1 MCVESK
7 GENGMA
13 NVLVINFPGE
23 GHINPTIAVVNEL
36 IRRGE
41 TVVSY
46 CIEDYKNKV
55 EATGAEFRS
64 FENFLSQINIMER
77 VNEGGSPLTMLSHM
91 IEASERIVTKIVEE
105 TKGEKYDYLIY
116 DNHFPVGRIIANI
129 LQLRSVSSCTTF
141 AFNQYITFNDEQES
155 SPIDE
160 TNPLYQ
166 SCVVGMERWKEQYG
180 MKCKSLYDIMNH
192 PGDITIVYT
201 SKEYQPHSDVFDES
215 YKFVGPSIATRK
227 EVNSFPIKDLK
238 GEKVIFISMG
248 TVFNEQPALYEKC
261 FEAFKD
267 VEAKVILVVG
277 KKINISQ
284 FENIPNNFKLY
295 NYVPQLE
302 VLQHADVFVT
312 HGGMNSSSEALY
324 YGVPL
329 VVIPVTGDQP
339 LVAKRVTEVGAGIRL
354 NRKEL
359 TSELLRETVKEVMDD
374 VTFKENSRKVGKSLR
389 NSGGYER
396 AVDEIFKMKMNSYL
410 KLK

>member
-1 MCVESK
+1 
-7 GENGMA
+7 
-13 NVLVINFPGE
+13 
-23 GHINPTIAVVNEL
+23 VVSEL
-36 IRRGE
+36 IQRGE

-46 CIEDYKNKV
+46 CIEDYRKKV
-55 EATGAEFRS
+55 EATGAEFRV

-91 IEASERIVTKIVEE
+91 IEASERIVTQIVEE
-105 TKGEKYDYLIY
+105 TKEEKYDYLIY

-129 LQLRSVSSCTTF
+129 LQLPSVSSCTTF
-141 AFNQYITFNDEQES
+141 AVNQYINFHDEQEARQV
-155 SPIDE
+155 DE
-160 TNPLYQ
+160 MDPLYQ
-166 SCVVGMERWKEQYG
+166 SCLAGMERWNKQYG
-180 MKCKSLYDIMNH
+180 MKCNSMYDIMNH

-201 SKEYQPHSDVFDES
+201 SKEYQPRSEVFDES

-227 EVNSFPIKDLK
+227 EVGSFPTEDLK
-238 GEKVIFISMG
+238 NEKVIFISMG

-267 VEAKVILVVG
+267 VDATVVLVVG

-284 FENIPNNFKLY
+284 FENIPKNFKLY

-339 LVAKRVTEVGAGIRL
+339 FVAKRLTEVGAGIRL
-354 NRKEL
+354 NRNEL
-359 TSELLRETVKEVMDD
+359 TSELLRETVKKVMDD
-374 VTFKENSRKVGKSLR
+374 VTFKENSRKVGESLR
-389 NSGGYER
+389 NAGGYQR
-396 AVDEIFKMKMNSYL
+396 AVEEIFKLKMKPYV
-410 KLK
+410 KIK

>member
-1 MCVESK
+1 
-7 GENGMA
+7 MA

-23 GHINPTIAVVNEL
+23 GHINPTLAVVSEL
-36 IRRGE
+36 IQRGE

-46 CIEDYKNKV
+46 CIEDYRKKV
-55 EATGAEFRS
+55 EATGAEFRV

-91 IEASERIVTKIVEE
+91 IEASERIVTQIVEE
-105 TKGEKYDYLIY
+105 TKEEKYDYLIY

-129 LQLRSVSSCTTF
+129 LQLPSVSSCTTF
-141 AFNQYITFNDEQES
+141 AVNQYINFHDEQEARQV
-155 SPIDE
+155 DE
-160 TNPLYQ
+160 MDPLYQ
-166 SCVVGMERWKEQYG
+166 SCLAGMERWNKQYG
-180 MKCKSLYDIMNH
+180 MKCNSMYDIMNH

-201 SKEYQPHSDVFDES
+201 SKEYQPRSEVFDES

-227 EVNSFPIKDLK
+227 EVGSFPTEDLK
-238 GEKVIFISMG
+238 NEKVIFISMG

-267 VEAKVILVVG
+267 VDATVGLVVG

-284 FENIPNNFKLY
+284 FENIPKNFKLY

-339 LVAKRVTEVGAGIRL
+339 FVAKRLTEVGAGIRL
-354 NRKEL
+354 NRNEL
-359 TSELLRETVKEVMDD
+359 TSELLRETVKKVMED
-374 VTFKENSRKVGKSLR
+374 VTFKENSRKVGESLR
-389 NSGGYER
+389 NAGGYQR
-396 AVDEIFKMKMNSYL
+396 AVEEIFKLKMKPYV
-410 KLK
+410 KIK

>member
-1 MCVESK
+1 
-7 GENGMA
+7 MA

-23 GHINPTIAVVNEL
+23 GHINPTLAVVSEL
-36 IRRGE
+36 IQRGE

-46 CIEDYKNKV
+46 CIEDYRKKV
-55 EATGAEFRS
+55 EATGAEFRV

-91 IEASERIVTKIVEE
+91 IEASERIVTQIVEE
-105 TKGEKYDYLIY
+105 TKEEKYDYLIY

-129 LQLRSVSSCTTF
+129 LQLPSVSSCTTF
-141 AFNQYITFNDEQES
+141 AVNQYINFHDEQEARQV
-155 SPIDE
+155 DE
-160 TNPLYQ
+160 MDPLYQ
-166 SCVVGMERWKEQYG
+166 SCLAGMERWNKQYG
-180 MKCKSLYDIMNH
+180 MKCNSMYDIMNH

-201 SKEYQPHSDVFDES
+201 SKEYQPRSEVFDES

-227 EVNSFPIKDLK
+227 ELGSFPTEDLK
-238 GEKVIFISMG
+238 NEKVIFISMG

-267 VEAKVILVVG
+267 VDATVVLVVG

-284 FENIPNNFKLY
+284 FENIPKNFKLY

-339 LVAKRVTEVGAGIRL
+339 FVAKRLTEVGAGIRL
-354 NRKEL
+354 NRNEL
-359 TSELLRETVKEVMDD
+359 TSELLRETVKKVMDD
-374 VTFKENSRKVGKSLR
+374 VTFKENSRKVGESLR
-389 NSGGYER
+389 NAGGYQR
-396 AVDEIFKMKMNSYL
+396 AVEEIFKLKMKPYV
-410 KLK
+410 KIK

>member
-1 MCVESK
+1 
-7 GENGMA
+7 MA

-23 GHINPTIAVVNEL
+23 GHINPTLAIVSEL
-36 IRRGE
+36 IQRGE

-46 CIEDYKNKV
+46 CIEDYRKKV
-55 EATGAEFRS
+55 EATGAEFRV

-91 IEASERIVTKIVEE
+91 IEASERIVTQIVEE
-105 TKGEKYDYLIY
+105 TKEEKYDYLIY

-129 LQLRSVSSCTTF
+129 LQLPSVSSCTTF
-141 AFNQYITFNDEQES
+141 AVNQYINFHDGQELRQVDEM
-155 SPIDE
+155 
-160 TNPLYQ
+160 NPLYQ
-166 SCVVGMERWKEQYG
+166 SCLAGMERWNKQYG
-180 MKCKSLYDIMNH
+180 MKCNSMYDIMNH

-201 SKEYQPHSDVFDES
+201 SKEYQPRSDVFDES

-227 EVNSFPIKDLK
+227 EVGSFPTEDLK
-238 GEKVIFISMG
+238 NEKVIFISMG

-267 VEAKVILVVG
+267 VDATVVLVVG

-284 FENIPNNFKLY
+284 FENIPKNFKLY

-339 LVAKRVTEVGAGIRL
+339 FVAKRLTEVGAGVRL
-354 NRKEL
+354 NRNEL
-359 TSELLRETVKEVMDD
+359 TSELLRETVKKVMDD
-374 VTFKENSRKVGKSLR
+374 VTFKENSRKVGESLR
-389 NSGGYER
+389 NAGGYQR
-396 AVDEIFKMKMNSYL
+396 AVEEILELKMNPYV
-410 KLK
+410 KIK

>member
-1 MCVESK
+1 
-7 GENGMA
+7 MA

-23 GHINPTIAVVNEL
+23 GHINPTLAVVSEL
-36 IRRGE
+36 IQRGE

-46 CIEDYKNKV
+46 CIEDYRKKV
-55 EATGAEFRS
+55 EATGAEFRV

-91 IEASERIVTKIVEE
+91 IEASERIVTQIVEE
-105 TKGEKYDYLIY
+105 TKEEKYDYLIY

-129 LQLRSVSSCTTF
+129 LQLPSVSSCTTF
-141 AFNQYITFNDEQES
+141 AVNQYINFHDEQEARQV
-155 SPIDE
+155 DE
-160 TNPLYQ
+160 MDPLYQ
-166 SCVVGMERWKEQYG
+166 SCLAGMERWNKQYG
-180 MKCKSLYDIMNH
+180 MKCNSMYDIMNH

-201 SKEYQPHSDVFDES
+201 SKEYQPRSEVFDES

-227 EVNSFPIKDLK
+227 EVGSFPTEDLK
-238 GEKVIFISMG
+238 NEKVIFISMG

-267 VEAKVILVVG
+267 VDATVVLVVG

-284 FENIPNNFKLY
+284 FENIPKNFKLY

-339 LVAKRVTEVGAGIRL
+339 FVAKRLTEVGAGIRL
-354 NRKEL
+354 NRNEL
-359 TSELLRETVKEVMDD
+359 TSELLRETVKKVMDD
-374 VTFKENSRKVGKSLR
+374 VTFKENSRKVGESLR
-389 NSGGYER
+389 NAGGYQR
-396 AVDEIFKMKMNSYL
+396 AVEEIFKLKMKPYV
-410 KLK
+410 KIK

>member
-1 MCVESK
+1 
-7 GENGMA
+7 MA

-23 GHINPTIAVVNEL
+23 GHINPTLAVVSEL
-36 IRRGE
+36 IQRGE

-46 CIEDYKNKV
+46 CIEDYRKKV
-55 EATGAEFRS
+55 EATGAEFRV

-91 IEASERIVTKIVEE
+91 IEASERIVTQIVEE
-105 TKGEKYDYLIY
+105 TKEEKYDYLIY

-129 LQLRSVSSCTTF
+129 LQLPSVSSCTTF
-141 AFNQYITFNDEQES
+141 AVNQYINFHDEQEARQV
-155 SPIDE
+155 DE
-160 TNPLYQ
+160 MDPLYQ
-166 SCVVGMERWKEQYG
+166 SCLARMERWNKQYG
-180 MKCKSLYDIMNH
+180 MKCNSMYDIMNH

-201 SKEYQPHSDVFDES
+201 SKEYQPRSEVFDES

-227 EVNSFPIKDLK
+227 EVGSFPTEDLK
-238 GEKVIFISMG
+238 NEKVIFISMG

-267 VEAKVILVVG
+267 VDATVVLVVG

-284 FENIPNNFKLY
+284 FENIPKNFKLY

-339 LVAKRVTEVGAGIRL
+339 FVAKRLTEVGAGIRL
-354 NRKEL
+354 NRNEL
-359 TSELLRETVKEVMDD
+359 TSELLRETVKKVMDD
-374 VTFKENSRKVGKSLR
+374 VTFKENSRKVGESLR
-389 NSGGYER
+389 NAGGYQR
-396 AVDEIFKMKMNSYL
+396 AVEEIFKLKMKPYV
-410 KLK
+410 KIK

>member
-1 MCVESK
+1 
-7 GENGMA
+7 MA

-23 GHINPTIAVVNEL
+23 GHINPTLAIVSEL

-46 CIEDYKNKV
+46 CIEDYRKKI
-55 EATGAEFRS
+55 EATGAEFRV

-91 IEASERIVTKIVEE
+91 IEASERIVTQIVEE

-116 DNHFPVGRIIANI
+116 DNHFPVGRIIATV
-129 LQLRSVSSCTTF
+129 LQLPSVSSCTTF
-141 AFNQYITFNDEQES
+141 AFNQYITFNDEQDS
-155 SPIDE
+155 RQIDE
-160 TNPLYQ
+160 TDPLYQ
-166 SCVVGMERWKEQYG
+166 FCLAGMERWKEQYG
-180 MKCKSLYDIMNH
+180 MKCNSLYDIMNH
-192 PGDITIVYT
+192 PSDLTIVYT

-227 EVNSFPIKDLK
+227 EVGSFPIENLQNK
-238 GEKVIFISMG
+238 KVIFISMG
-248 TVFNEQPALYEKC
+248 TVFNEQPELYKKC

-267 VEAKVILVVG
+267 VDATVILVVG
-277 KKINISQ
+277 KKININQ
-284 FENIPNNFKLY
+284 FENIPHNFKLY

-302 VLQHADVFVT
+302 VLQQADVFVT

-359 TSELLRETVKEVMDD
+359 TSESLRESVQKVMTD
-374 VTFKENSRKVGKSLR
+374 VTFKENSRKMGESLR
-389 NSGGYER
+389 DAGGYKKAIE
-396 AVDEIFKMKMNSYL
+396 EIMKFISSYEMS
-410 KLK
+410 K

>member
-1 MCVESK
+1 
-7 GENGMA
+7 MA

-23 GHINPTIAVVNEL
+23 GHINPTLAVVSEL
-36 IRRGE
+36 IQRGE

-46 CIEDYKNKV
+46 CIEDYRKKV
-55 EATGAEFRS
+55 EATGAEFRV

-91 IEASERIVTKIVEE
+91 IEASERIVTQIVEE
-105 TKGEKYDYLIY
+105 TKEEKYDYLIY

-129 LQLRSVSSCTTF
+129 LQLPSVSSCTTF
-141 AFNQYITFNDEQES
+141 AVNQYINFHDEQKS
-155 SPIDE
+155 RQVDE
-160 TNPLYQ
+160 MDPLYQ
-166 SCVVGMERWKEQYG
+166 SCLAGMERWNKQYG
-180 MKCKSLYDIMNH
+180 MKCNSMYDIMNH

-201 SKEYQPHSDVFDES
+201 SKEYQPRSEIFDES

-227 EVNSFPIKDLK
+227 EVGSFPTEDLK
-238 GEKVIFISMG
+238 NEKVIFISMG

-267 VEAKVILVVG
+267 VDATVVLVVG

-284 FENIPNNFKLY
+284 FENIPKNFKLY

-339 LVAKRVTEVGAGIRL
+339 FVAKRLTEVGAGITL
-354 NRKEL
+354 NRNEL
-359 TSELLRETVKEVMDD
+359 TSELLRETVKKVMDD
-374 VTFKENSRKVGKSLR
+374 VTFKENSRKVGESLR
-389 NSGGYER
+389 NAGGYQR
-396 AVDEIFKMKMNSYL
+396 AVEEIFKLKMKPYV
-410 KLK
+410 KIK

>member
-1 MCVESK
+1 
-7 GENGMA
+7 MA

-23 GHINPTIAVVNEL
+23 GHINPTLAVVSEL
-36 IRRGE
+36 IQRGE

-46 CIEDYKNKV
+46 CIEDYRKKV
-55 EATGAEFRS
+55 EATGAEFRV

-91 IEASERIVTKIVEE
+91 IEASERIVTQIVEE
-105 TKGEKYDYLIY
+105 TKEEKYDYLIY

-129 LQLRSVSSCTTF
+129 LQLPSVSSCTTF
-141 AFNQYITFNDEQES
+141 AVNQYINFHDEQELRQV
-155 SPIDE
+155 DE
-160 TNPLYQ
+160 MDPLYQ
-166 SCVVGMERWKEQYG
+166 SCLAGMERWNKQYG
-180 MKCKSLYDIMNH
+180 MKCNSMYDIMNH

-201 SKEYQPHSDVFDES
+201 SKKYQPRSEVFDES

-227 EVNSFPIKDLK
+227 EVGSFPTEDLK
-238 GEKVIFISMG
+238 NEKVIFISMG

-267 VEAKVILVVG
+267 VDATVVLVVG

-284 FENIPNNFKLY
+284 FENIPKNFKLY

-339 LVAKRVTEVGAGIRL
+339 FVAKRLTEVGAGITL
-354 NRKEL
+354 NRNEL
-359 TSELLRETVKEVMDD
+359 TSELLRETVKKVMDD
-374 VTFKENSRKVGKSLR
+374 VTFKENSRKVGESLR
-389 NSGGYER
+389 NAGGYQR
-396 AVDEIFKMKMNSYL
+396 AVEEIFKLKMKPYV
-410 KLK
+410 KIK

>member
-1 MCVESK
+1 
-7 GENGMA
+7 MA

-23 GHINPTIAVVNEL
+23 GHINPTLAVVSEL
-36 IRRGE
+36 IQRGE

-46 CIEDYKNKV
+46 CIEDYRKKV
-55 EATGAEFRS
+55 EATGAEFRV

-91 IEASERIVTKIVEE
+91 IEASERIVTQIVEE
-105 TKGEKYDYLIY
+105 TKEEKYDYLIY

-129 LQLRSVSSCTTF
+129 LQLPSVSSCTTF
-141 AFNQYITFNDEQES
+141 AVNQYINFHDEQEARQV
-155 SPIDE
+155 DE
-160 TNPLYQ
+160 MDPLYQ
-166 SCVVGMERWKEQYG
+166 SCLAGMERWNKQYG
-180 MKCKSLYDIMNH
+180 MKCNSMYDIMNH

-201 SKEYQPHSDVFDES
+201 SKEYQPRSEVFDES

-227 EVNSFPIKDLK
+227 EVGSFPTEDLK
-238 GEKVIFISMG
+238 NEKVIFISMG

-267 VEAKVILVVG
+267 VDATVVLVVG

-284 FENIPNNFKLY
+284 FENIPKNFKLY

-339 LVAKRVTEVGAGIRL
+339 FVAKRLTEVGAGIRL
-354 NRKEL
+354 NRNEL
-359 TSELLRETVKEVMDD
+359 TSELLRETVKKVMDD
-374 VTFKENSRKVGKSLR
+374 LTFKENSRKVGESLR
-389 NSGGYER
+389 NAGGYQR
-396 AVDEIFKMKMNSYL
+396 AVEEIFKLKMKPYV
-410 KLK
+410 KIK

>member
-1 MCVESK
+1 
-7 GENGMA
+7 MA

-23 GHINPTIAVVNEL
+23 GHINPTLAIVSEL
-36 IRRGE
+36 IQRGE

-46 CIEDYKNKV
+46 CIEDYRKKV
-55 EATGAEFRS
+55 EATGAEFRV

-91 IEASERIVTKIVEE
+91 IEASERIVTQIVEE
-105 TKGEKYDYLIY
+105 TKEEKYDYLIY

-129 LQLRSVSSCTTF
+129 LQLPSVSSCTTF
-141 AFNQYITFNDEQES
+141 AVNQYINFHDGQEARQVDEM
-155 SPIDE
+155 D
-160 TNPLYQ
+160 PLYQ
-166 SCVVGMERWKEQYG
+166 SCLAGMERWNKQYG
-180 MKCKSLYDIMNH
+180 MKCNSMYDIMNH

-201 SKEYQPHSDVFDES
+201 SKEYQPRSEVFDES

-227 EVNSFPIKDLK
+227 EVGSFPTEDLK
-238 GEKVIFISMG
+238 NEKVIFISMG

-267 VEAKVILVVG
+267 VDATVVLVVG

-284 FENIPNNFKLY
+284 FENIPKNFKLY

-339 LVAKRVTEVGAGIRL
+339 FVAKRLTEVGAGIRL
-354 NRKEL
+354 NRNEL
-359 TSELLRETVKEVMDD
+359 TSELLRETVKKVMDD
-374 VTFKENSRKVGKSLR
+374 VTFKENSRKVGESLR
-389 NSGGYER
+389 NAGGYQR
-396 AVDEIFKMKMNSYL
+396 AVEEIFKLKMKPYV
-410 KLK
+410 KIK

>member
-1 MCVESK
+1 
-7 GENGMA
+7 MA

-23 GHINPTIAVVNEL
+23 GHINPTLAIVSEL
-36 IRRGE
+36 IQRGE

-46 CIEDYKNKV
+46 CIEDYRKKV
-55 EATGAEFRS
+55 EATGAEFRV

-91 IEASERIVTKIVEE
+91 IEASERIVTQIVEE
-105 TKGEKYDYLIY
+105 TKEEKYDYLIY

-129 LQLRSVSSCTTF
+129 LQLPSVSSCTTF
-141 AFNQYITFNDEQES
+141 AVNQYINFHDGQES
-155 SPIDE
+155 RQVDE
-160 TNPLYQ
+160 MDPLYQ
-166 SCVVGMERWKEQYG
+166 SCLAGMERWNKQYG
-180 MKCKSLYDIMNH
+180 MKCNSMYDIMNH

-201 SKEYQPHSDVFDES
+201 SEKYQPRSEVFDES

-227 EVNSFPIKDLK
+227 EVGSFPTEDLK
-238 GEKVIFISMG
+238 NEKVIFISMG

-267 VEAKVILVVG
+267 VDATVVLVVG

-284 FENIPNNFKLY
+284 FENIPKNFKLY

-339 LVAKRVTEVGAGIRL
+339 FVAKRLTEVGAGIRL
-354 NRKEL
+354 NRNEL
-359 TSELLRETVKEVMDD
+359 TSELLRETVKKVMDD
-374 VTFKENSRKVGKSLR
+374 VTFKENSRKVGESLR
-389 NSGGYER
+389 NAGGYQR
-396 AVDEIFKMKMNSYL
+396 AVEEIFKLKMKPYV
-410 KLK
+410 KIK

>member
-46 CIEDYKNKV
+46 CTEDYKNKV

-238 GEKVIFISMG
+238 DEKVIFISMG

>member
-1 MCVESK
+1 
-7 GENGMA
+7 MA

-23 GHINPTIAVVNEL
+23 GHINPTLAVVSEL
-36 IRRGE
+36 IQRGE

-46 CIEDYKNKV
+46 CIEDYRKKV
-55 EATGAEFRS
+55 EATGAEFRV

-91 IEASERIVTKIVEE
+91 IEASERIVTQIVEE
-105 TKGEKYDYLIY
+105 TKEEKYDYLIY

-129 LQLRSVSSCTTF
+129 LQLPSVSSCTTF
-141 AFNQYITFNDEQES
+141 AVNQYINFHDGQEARQVDEM
-155 SPIDE
+155 D
-160 TNPLYQ
+160 PLYQ
-166 SCVVGMERWKEQYG
+166 SCLAGMERWNKQYG
-180 MKCKSLYDIMNH
+180 MKCNSMYDIMNH

-201 SKEYQPHSDVFDES
+201 SKEYQPRSEVFDES

-227 EVNSFPIKDLK
+227 EVGSFPTEDLK
-238 GEKVIFISMG
+238 NEKVIFISMG

-267 VEAKVILVVG
+267 VDATVVLVVG

-284 FENIPNNFKLY
+284 FENIPKNFKLY

-339 LVAKRVTEVGAGIRL
+339 FVAKRLTEVGAGIRL
-354 NRKEL
+354 NRNEL
-359 TSELLRETVKEVMDD
+359 TSELLRETVKKVMDD
-374 VTFKENSRKVGKSLR
+374 VTFKENSRKVGESLR
-389 NSGGYER
+389 NAGGYQR
-396 AVDEIFKMKMNSYL
+396 AVEEIFKLKMKPYV
-410 KLK
+410 KIK

>member
-1 MCVESK
+1 
-7 GENGMA
+7 MA

-23 GHINPTIAVVNEL
+23 GHINPTLAVVSEL
-36 IRRGE
+36 IQRGE

-46 CIEDYKNKV
+46 CIEDYRKKV
-55 EATGAEFRS
+55 EATGAEFRV

-91 IEASERIVTKIVEE
+91 IEASERIVTQIVEE
-105 TKGEKYDYLIY
+105 TKEEKYDYLIY

-129 LQLRSVSSCTTF
+129 LQLPSVSSCTTF
-141 AFNQYITFNDEQES
+141 AVNQYINFHDEQKS
-155 SPIDE
+155 RQVDE
-160 TNPLYQ
+160 MDPLYQ
-166 SCVVGMERWKEQYG
+166 SCLAGMERWNKQYG
-180 MKCKSLYDIMNH
+180 MKCNSMYDIMNH

-201 SKEYQPHSDVFDES
+201 SKEYQPRSEIFDES

-227 EVNSFPIKDLK
+227 EVGSFPTEDLK
-238 GEKVIFISMG
+238 NEKVIFISMG

-267 VEAKVILVVG
+267 VDATVVLVVG

-284 FENIPNNFKLY
+284 FENIPKNFKLY

-339 LVAKRVTEVGAGIRL
+339 FVAKRLTEVGAGIRL
-354 NRKEL
+354 NRNEL
-359 TSELLRETVKEVMDD
+359 TSELLHETVKKVMDD
-374 VTFKENSRKVGKSLR
+374 VTFKENSRKVGESLR
-389 NSGGYER
+389 NAGGYQR
-396 AVDEIFKMKMNSYL
+396 AVEEIFKLKMKPYV
-410 KLK
+410 KIK

>member
-1 MCVESK
+1 
-7 GENGMA
+7 MA

-23 GHINPTIAVVNEL
+23 GHINPTLAVVSEL
-36 IRRGE
+36 IQRGE

-46 CIEDYKNKV
+46 CIEDYRKKV
-55 EATGAEFRS
+55 EATGAEFRV

-91 IEASERIVTKIVEE
+91 IEASERIVTQIVEE
-105 TKGEKYDYLIY
+105 TKEEKYDYLIY

-129 LQLRSVSSCTTF
+129 LQLPSVSSCTTF
-141 AFNQYITFNDEQES
+141 AVNQYINFHDEQEARQVDE
-155 SPIDE
+155 ID
-160 TNPLYQ
+160 PLYQ
-166 SCVVGMERWKEQYG
+166 SCLAGMERWNKQYG
-180 MKCKSLYDIMNH
+180 MKCNSMYDIMNH

-201 SKEYQPHSDVFDES
+201 SKEYQPRSEVFDES

-227 EVNSFPIKDLK
+227 EVGSFPTEDLK
-238 GEKVIFISMG
+238 NEKVIFISMG

-267 VEAKVILVVG
+267 VDATVVLVVG

-284 FENIPNNFKLY
+284 FENIPKNFKLY

-302 VLQHADVFVT
+302 VLQHADVFVK

-339 LVAKRVTEVGAGIRL
+339 FVAKRLTEVGAGIRL
-354 NRKEL
+354 NRNEL
-359 TSELLRETVKEVMDD
+359 TSELLRETVKKVMDD
-374 VTFKENSRKVGKSLR
+374 VTFKENSRKVGESLR
-389 NSGGYER
+389 NAGGYQR
-396 AVDEIFKMKMNSYL
+396 AVEEIFKL
-410 KLK
+410 

>member
-1 MCVESK
+1 
-7 GENGMA
+7 MA

-23 GHINPTIAVVNEL
+23 GHINPTLAVVSEL
-36 IRRGE
+36 IQRGE

-46 CIEDYKNKV
+46 CIEDYRKKV
-55 EATGAEFRS
+55 EATGAEFRV

-91 IEASERIVTKIVEE
+91 IEASERIVTQIVEE
-105 TKGEKYDYLIY
+105 TKEEKYDYLIY

-129 LQLRSVSSCTTF
+129 LQLPSVSSCTTF
-141 AFNQYITFNDEQES
+141 AVNQYINFHDEQEARQV
-155 SPIDE
+155 DE
-160 TNPLYQ
+160 MDPLYQ
-166 SCVVGMERWKEQYG
+166 SCLAGMERWNKQYG
-180 MKCKSLYDIMNH
+180 MKCNSMYDIMNH

-201 SKEYQPHSDVFDES
+201 SKEYQPRSEVFDES

-227 EVNSFPIKDLK
+227 EVGSFPTEDLK
-238 GEKVIFISMG
+238 NEKVIFISMG
-248 TVFNEQPALYEKC
+248 TVFNEQPDLYEKC

-267 VEAKVILVVG
+267 VDATVVLVVG

-284 FENIPNNFKLY
+284 FENIPKNFKLY

-339 LVAKRVTEVGAGIRL
+339 FVAKRLTEVGAGIRL
-354 NRKEL
+354 NRNEL
-359 TSELLRETVKEVMDD
+359 TSELLRETVKKVMDD
-374 VTFKENSRKVGKSLR
+374 VTFKENSRKVGESLR
-389 NSGGYER
+389 NAGGYQR
-396 AVDEIFKMKMNSYL
+396 AVEEIFKLKMKPYV
-410 KLK
+410 KIK

>member
-1 MCVESK
+1 
-7 GENGMA
+7 MA

-23 GHINPTIAVVNEL
+23 GHINPTLAVVSEL
-36 IRRGE
+36 IQRGE

-46 CIEDYKNKV
+46 CIEDYRKKV
-55 EATGAEFRS
+55 EATGAEFRV

-91 IEASERIVTKIVEE
+91 IEASERIVTQIVEE
-105 TKGEKYDYLIY
+105 TKEEKYDYLIY

-129 LQLRSVSSCTTF
+129 LQLPSVSSCTTF
-141 AFNQYITFNDEQES
+141 AVNQYINFHDEQEARQV
-155 SPIDE
+155 DE
-160 TNPLYQ
+160 MDPLYQ
-166 SCVVGMERWKEQYG
+166 SCLAGMERWNKQYG
-180 MKCKSLYDIMNH
+180 MKCNSMYDIMNH

-201 SKEYQPHSDVFDES
+201 SKEYQPRSEVFDES

-227 EVNSFPIKDLK
+227 EVGSFPTEDLK
-238 GEKVIFISMG
+238 NEKVIFISMG

-267 VEAKVILVVG
+267 VDATVVLVVG

-284 FENIPNNFKLY
+284 FENIPKNFKLY

-339 LVAKRVTEVGAGIRL
+339 FVAKRLTEVGSGIRL
-354 NRKEL
+354 NRNEL
-359 TSELLRETVKEVMDD
+359 TSELLRETVKKVMDD
-374 VTFKENSRKVGKSLR
+374 VTFKENSRKVGESLR
-389 NSGGYER
+389 NAGGYQR
-396 AVDEIFKMKMNSYL
+396 AVEEIFKLKMKPYV
-410 KLK
+410 KIK